1 MQNSLSMSKVQR
13 LTLLGLMTALVV
25 VLQLLGS
32 FIRLGTFSISLVL
45 IPIVVGAA
53 LLGPLEGGW
62 LGLVFGAVVLISGDA
77 AGFLAISIPG
87 TVITV
92 LVKGI
97 AAGLVAGLVYRLIE
111 KKNRWAAILTA
122 AIVCP
127 VVNTGVFFA
136 GCYLFFFDAL
146 SVSAADEGKSVFLY
160 IILVLIGGNFLFELL
175 FNLLLSPAVLRLTEL
190 GEKIFRNRKR

>member
-1 MQNSLSMSKVQR
+1 MQNSLSMSKAQR

-25 VLQLLGS
+25 VLQLLGQ
-32 FIRLGTFSISLVL
+32 FIRFGIFSVSLVL

-62 LGLVFGAVVLISGDA
+62 LGLVFGVVVLISGDA

-111 KKNRWAAILTA
+111 KKNRWLAILA
-122 AIVCP
+122 AAVVCP
-127 VVNTGVFFA
+127 MVNTGVFFA

-146 SVSAADEGKSVFLY
+146 SVGAAEKGYSVFLY

-175 FNLLLSPAVLRLTEL
+175 FNLALSPVALRLTEI
-190 GEKIFRNRKR
+190 GNKIFQNRKR

>member
-1 MQNSLSMSKVQR
+1 MQKNQSMSKAQH

-32 FIRLGTFSISLVL
+32 FIRFGTFSISLVL

-53 LLGPLEGGW
+53 LMGPLEGGW

-77 AGFLAISIPG
+77 AGFLAINIPG

-92 LVKGI
+92 LVKGM
-97 AAGLVAGLVYRLIE
+97 AAGLIAGLVYRLLE
-111 KKNRWAAILTA
+111 KKNRWVAILVS

-146 SVSAADEGKSVFLY
+146 SAGAADKGYSLFLY
-160 IILVLIGGNFLFELL
+160 IILVMIGGNFLFELL
-175 FNLLLSPAVLRLTEL
+175 FNLVLSPVVLRLTEL
-190 GEKIFRNRKR
+190 GDKVFRTRKK

>member
-1 MQNSLSMSKVQR
+1 MQNSLSLSKAQR

-32 FIRLGTFSISLVL
+32 FIRFGPFAVSLVL
-45 IPIVVGAA
+45 VPIVVGAA
-53 LLGPLEGGW
+53 LDGPLAGGW
-62 LGLVFGAVVLISGDA
+62 LGFVFGVVVLFTDA
-77 AGFLAISIPG
+77 AGFMAISIPG
-87 TVITV
+87 TVLTV

-97 AAGLVAGLVYRLIE
+97 AAGLVAGLVYRLLE
-111 KKNRWAAILTA
+111 KKNRWLAILA
-122 AIVCP
+122 AAVVCP

-146 SVSAADEGKSVFLY
+146 SVGAAEKGYSVFLY

-175 FNLLLSPAVLRLTEL
+175 FNLALSPAVLRLTEI
-190 GEKIFRNRKR
+190 GNKIFQNRKR

>member
-1 MQNSLSMSKVQR
+1 MQNSLSMSKAQR

-32 FIRLGTFSISLVL
+32 FIRLGPFAVSLVL

-53 LLGPLEGGW
+53 LDGPLAGGW
-62 LGLVFGAVVLISGDA
+62 LGLVFGVVVLFTDA
-77 AGFLAISIPG
+77 AGFMAISVPG
-87 TVITV
+87 TILTV

-97 AAGLVAGLVYRLIE
+97 AAGLVAGFVYRLIE
-111 KKNRWAAILTA
+111 KKNRWAAILA
-122 AIVCP
+122 AAVVCP

-146 SVSAADEGKSVFLY
+146 SVSAAEDGKSVFLY
-160 IILVLIGGNFLFELL
+160 IVLVMIGANFLFELL
-175 FNLLLSPAVLRLTEL
+175 FNLALSPAALRVTEL
-190 GEKIFRNRKR
+190 GKKIFENRKR

>member
-1 MQNSLSMSKVQR
+1 
-13 LTLLGLMTALVV
+13 MTALVV

-175 FNLLLSPAVLRLTEL
+175 FNLLLSPAVLRLTEI

>member
-1 MQNSLSMSKVQR
+1 MQNSPSMSKAQR

-25 VLQLLGS
+25 VLQLLGQ
-32 FIRLGTFSISLVL
+32 FIRLGPFAVSLVL

-53 LLGPLEGGW
+53 LDGPLAGGW
-62 LGLVFGAVVLISGDA
+62 LGLVFGVVVLFTDA
-77 AGFLAISIPG
+77 AGFMAISIPG

-92 LVKGI
+92 LVKGV

-122 AIVCP
+122 AVVCP

-146 SVSAADEGKSVFLY
+146 SVGAAEDGKSVFLY
-160 IILVLIGGNFLFELL
+160 IILVMIGANFLFELL
-175 FNLLLSPAVLRLTEL
+175 FNLALSPAALRLTEI
-190 GEKIFRNRKR
+190 GNKIFQNRKR

>member
-1 MQNSLSMSKVQR
+1 MQNSLSMSKAQR

-32 FIRLGTFSISLVL
+32 FIRFGIFSVSLVL

-92 LVKGI
+92 LVKGV
-97 AAGLVAGLVYRLIE
+97 AAGLVAGLVYRLLE
-111 KKNRWAAILTA
+111 KKNRWLAILA
-122 AIVCP
+122 AAVVCP

-146 SVSAADEGKSVFLY
+146 SVGAAEKGYSVFLY

-175 FNLLLSPAVLRLTEL
+175 FNLALSPAVLRVTEL